1 MRKALRSVVIPTLFS
16 TCNLNNLN
24 KRANINQVVSRY
36 DRVPRSNLFRN
47 SPMLDSKAMKTIPL
61 RLWALSLF
69 SAFLQLLPFPIAGP
83 VPFWRRLICWF
94 CLVPLLSALLS
105 NNRSGQPLRASQTT
119 LLSYTCGIVW
129 YLGNCYWIY
138 RTMHVYENIPIL
150 ASLGILLLFAMYVGL
165 YHALFGAVIGWLQSR
180 FSRTTVLMASPF
192 IWVAVELARARITG
206 FPWDLLG
213 YTQVDSLALTKLAPV
228 LGVMGIS
235 FVIVAI
241 NALWLTRIKT
251 NPKLTY
257 LPIAIAA
264 TVCITLAATSLHT
277 MPPTSEKNSGV
288 ATLVQ
293 ENLSVGNARAA
304 DPETKEQM
312 LASFAGLSLHPA
324 VGLTPRDTKQF
335 GVAATDHSQLIVWP
349 EAPTDFV
356 DSDPILRR
364 VMSTLALQA
373 AAPVI
378 VNDVTIASYGDGHPN
393 LYNSASFYLPDGS
406 YAGHYDKMHLV
417 PFGEYTPY
425 KPLFFFVGHLLD
437 DLVFI
442 PGTQRTLFNAN
453 GKRYGVFICYE
464 SIFGEDM
471 RKFARDGAQVLINIS
486 DDGWYGD
493 TAAPWEHLD
502 MVRMRAIENRRW
514 IVRSTNTGITATID
528 PLGRVVATLPRH
540 IRSSMQVAFGYRD
553 DITLYSRFGD
563 WFAWLCTILVAGL
576 LAIGYTRKSFSPK
589 LST

>member
-1 MRKALRSVVIPTLFS
+1 
-16 TCNLNNLN
+16 
-24 KRANINQVVSRY
+24 
-36 DRVPRSNLFRN
+36 
-47 SPMLDSKAMKTIPL
+47 
-61 RLWALSLF
+61 
-69 SAFLQLLPFPIAGP
+69 
-83 VPFWRRLICWF
+83 
-94 CLVPLLSALLS
+94 
-105 NNRSGQPLRASQTT
+105 
-119 LLSYTCGIVW
+119 
-129 YLGNCYWIY
+129 
-138 RTMHVYENIPIL
+138 MHVYENIPML

-165 YHALFGAVIGWLQSR
+165 YHALFGAAIGWLQGGFTR
-180 FSRTTVLMASPF
+180 IVVLMASPF

-213 YTQVDSLALTKLAPV
+213 YTQVDSLALTKLAPF
-228 LGVMGIS
+228 LGVMGLS
-235 FVIVAI
+235 FVIVAV
-241 NALWLTRIKT
+241 NALWLIRIKP

-257 LPIAIAA
+257 LPPAIAA
-264 TVCITLAATSLHT
+264 VFCVVLAATSAHN
-277 MPPTSEKNSGV
+277 MPPTSEKVSGV

-312 LASFAGLSLHPA
+312 LTSFAGLSLHPA
-324 VGLTPRDTKQF
+324 IGLTPRDAKLF
-335 GVAATDHSQLIVWP
+335 GTPASDHSDLIVWP

-356 DSDPILRR
+356 DSDPLLRH
-364 VMSTLALQA
+364 VMSTLAVQA

-464 SIFGEDM
+464 SIFGDDM
-471 RKFARDGAQVLINIS
+471 RKFSRDGAQVLINIS

-493 TAAPWEHLD
+493 TSAPWEHLD

-528 PLGRVVATLPRH
+528 PLGRVVETLPRH
-540 IRSSMQVAFGYRD
+540 IRSSIQVAFGYRD
-553 DITLYSRFGD
+553 NITAYSRFGD
-563 WFAWLCTILVAGL
+563 WFAWLCTTLVLGMIML
-576 LAIGYTRKSFSPK
+576 PFFRK
-589 LST
+589 LRT

>member
-1 MRKALRSVVIPTLFS
+1 
-16 TCNLNNLN
+16 
-24 KRANINQVVSRY
+24 
-36 DRVPRSNLFRN
+36 
-47 SPMLDSKAMKTIPL
+47 MLDSRSMKTIPL
-61 RLWALSLF
+61 RLWALAFL

-83 VPFWRRLICWF
+83 VPFWRRLFCWF
-94 CLVPLLSALLS
+94 CLVPLLSALLGTD
-105 NNRSGQPLRASQTT
+105 RSGARLRPLQAA
-119 LLSYTCGIVW
+119 LLSYVCGIIW

-138 RTMHVYENIPIL
+138 RTMHVYENIPML

-165 YHALFGAVIGWLQSR
+165 YHALFGAVTGWLHGR
-180 FSRTTVLMASPF
+180 YNRTIVLVACPF
-192 IWVAVELARARITG
+192 LWVAVELARARITG

-213 YTQVDSLALTKLAPV
+213 YTQVDSLVLTKLAPF
-228 LGVMGIS
+228 LGVMGLS

-241 NALWLTRIKT
+241 NALWLTRINST
-251 NPKLTY
+251 NRNLTF
-257 LPIAIAA
+257 LPPAAAAIF
-264 TVCITLAATSLHT
+264 CIVMVLLSADTI
-277 MPPTSEKNSGV
+277 PPTSEKVSGV
-288 ATLVQ
+288 ATVVQ

-312 LASFAGLSLHPA
+312 LSSFAALSLHP
-324 VGLTPRDTKQF
+324 VTGLTPRATKLF
-335 GVAATDHSQLIVWP
+335 GVPADDRSQLIVWP

-356 DSDPILRR
+356 DNDPLLRR
-364 VMSTLALQA
+364 VMSKLAIDA
-373 AAPVI
+373 ATPVI
-378 VNDVTIASYGDGHPN
+378 VNDVTIAAYSEGRPN

-442 PGTQRTLFNAN
+442 PGTERTLFNAN
-453 GKRYGVFICYE
+453 GKHYGVFICYE

-471 RKFARDGAQVLINIS
+471 RKFSRDGAQVLINIS

-493 TAAPWEHLD
+493 TSAPWEHLD

-528 PLGRVVATLPRH
+528 PFGRVVEMMPRH

-563 WFAWLCTILVAGL
+563 WFAWLCTLIVVGL
-576 LAIGYTRKSFSPK
+576 LAYGYARKSLTTQIPVN
-589 LST
+589 